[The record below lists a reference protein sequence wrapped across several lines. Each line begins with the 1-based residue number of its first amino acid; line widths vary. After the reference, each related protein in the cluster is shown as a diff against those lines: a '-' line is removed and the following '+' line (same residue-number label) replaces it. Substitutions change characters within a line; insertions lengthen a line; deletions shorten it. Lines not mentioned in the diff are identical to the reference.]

1 MKKIT
6 LTLYAKE
13 QLNTESA
20 SGRNPDLHLK
30 KSYEL
35 QDNVRSA
42 GAEKVTVDVEVDDLV
57 ELVFDD
63 DTKWLCP
70 PDTLETMFP
79 GSKTQNR
86 SEEASILIPST
97 LDSPDG
103 SRSIAGKIGLKLLS
117 IFSKKQIAKEGI
129 STLAQKLENKQ
140 LAHGQG
146 LMQLTGDFNLVKVK
160 TDAIDNKTPVL
171 LFIHGTNSS
180 THGSFEEIKGS
191 SLWKYITENYKEQNM
206 LAFQHRTLTESPLQN
221 AKELIKALP
230 DNCIIHLITHSRGGL
245 VGEILGRYSD
255 GNTIGFSADETAML
269 EDEGRTTDLECIKE
283 LRQIV
288 QGKNFSVKKF
298 IRVACPAAGTTILS
312 RRLDHFFNI
321 SLNLLG
327 TIPALAVSPVYQA
340 MKKLLIA
347 LVDQKNDV
355 DVLPGLEAMKPDS
368 PFINIINNQASSVSL
383 DVPVVAISGNCK
395 ARLNLKAL
403 VIIAS
408 KLFYLEDN
416 DLVVNT
422 QSMYNGSRR
431 MSNLQYFFDEGT
443 DVDHFHYFKNARTN
457 EAIKLALSSEEESIP
472 GFTSFTRGTV
482 EEIQRNA
489 ILNLEGGVYS
499 TSNPSGLRPIVVI
512 LPGIMGSALK
522 RGGDLIWINYLRFL
536 SGGLSALALDK
547 KVLSADGVIKTS
559 YKELAEDLQKD
570 YDVLTFSF
578 DWRQS
583 LKSEAGK
590 LNDKIR
596 ELLNLGQPIK
606 MIGHSMGGVLV
617 RDFMVYHP
625 ETWKQLNSSAGF
637 QLLFLGSPLRGSF
650 RINTVLFGEDDII
663 NKLSKIDIIHTKKRL
678 VKMFAGF
685 PGILSL
691 LPFSTDEGNDFA
703 DGNVWQEMRNAF
715 GDKSWPLP
723 SEVKNVLTDFKN
735 YRNKILASKDIDF
748 SNACYIA
755 GRAPATP
762 LGYRIEETAR
772 GRELKFLSTAAGDQ
786 SVTWE
791 SGIPKE
797 MIQSDRVYYSNY
809 SHGALS
815 CTPALFGAIRE
826 ILKTG
831 KTGLLSNT
839 QPIMRGLE
847 VFETPPSSDFDY
859 SADGLTSTILGL
871 EAQTRFE
878 ESTLPLKVS
887 VTHGDLKFSQ
897 YPVIAG
903 HFENDGVLNAE
914 TRINKLL
921 EGQLAQHHAFRI
933 YPGAVGTHLIF
944 NGTEKGFKGAIIVG
958 LGEVGTLN
966 GFELSRTV
974 ETAMIKYL
982 MDNIIHNNGNIEP
995 LGISSLVIANGF
1007 GGLSFDTSISSIL
1020 MGISNAN
1027 RQVKARFPDKY
1038 RLIEFVEF
1046 VDYYDTNAKNCLLTL
1061 RRLQDEEGSTL
1072 NIKLENS
1079 KIQEEP
1085 GGKRMLFKNTG
1096 TDWWTRL
1103 VITKEKDNLGEAAG
1117 MRFSIS
1123 TGSSRED
1130 YRVVYT
1136 HAGIVESLLK
1146 EISKDNKWSEG
1157 KAKALF
1163 SLLVPNDMKPRLS
1176 RQGNLILILDDYTA
1190 QLPWELLHEKKYSA
1204 KPLCVNAGM
1213 VRQLLT
1219 QNSRINIEMA
1229 TGSQA
1234 LVVGDPILDNPQ
1246 MQLPAAL
1253 KEAEEVTRIL
1263 RNNQYDV
1270 EHLPNAKAGQIINA
1284 LFSKDY
1290 KIVHLAG
1297 HGYFGDDSN
1306 KPSGMLIG
1314 GSDTVLTA
1322 AHIAQLDAVP
1332 ELVFLNCCYL
1342 GESNA
1347 DAEKE
1352 FQSRFKLAANLGSQ
1366 LINNG
1371 TKAVV
1376 AAGWAINDSAA
1387 FEFCKVFYELMFSGY
1402 CFGDAVQKAREHIF
1416 SRFGATNTWGAYQV
1430 YGDPYYKV
1438 KNEGSSYIQ
1447 APYAL
1452 WDEVRTDLA
1461 NLLSEVKIGESSNE
1475 QYRQKLNAIIK
1486 RAEDANLK
1494 TEKIIEYEARI
1505 LQEIGEPEEA
1515 IARIEAILSS
1525 SNCYI
1530 RTVEQYC
1537 NIKLKSLIGQ
1547 FIKTDKTS
1555 LSQKDRKAI
1564 DEGFNTIITKLDALI
1579 QIGTSSERLSLKAG
1593 TWKRKLL
1600 LLSKDNLGDAI
1611 TESAKY
1617 YKQAYEQSNKSDLYA
1632 LSSWFTMEVL
1642 QAILD
1647 GSDMSQKEVV
1657 EQLKQHLKVKS
1668 SGDYWSRIRLANI
1681 ELCQWLQQAANP
1693 DAQTMP
1699 GSGKVLNAYKE
1710 VWDVMGSPEEKEKEI
1725 QHLDIII
1732 HVIKEAV
1739 GNHFGL
1745 GEIIALRDDLQR
1757 LV

>member
-6 LTLYAKE
+6 LTLYARE
-13 QLNTESA
+13 QSHTESA
-20 SGRNPDLHLK
+20 SDKISDLYLK

-35 QDNVRSA
+35 QDGVRSA
-42 GAEKVTVDVEVDDLV
+42 GTEKVSVDVAVDDVV
-57 ELVFDD
+57 ELIFDD

-70 PDTLETMFP
+70 PDTLETVFP

-86 SEEASILIPST
+86 SEEVSILIPST

-103 SRSIAGKIGLKLLS
+103 SRSIVGKIGLKLLS
-117 IFSKKQIAKEGI
+117 IFGKKKTAKKGMRRLAKELEEAQLKKSAGLKRLTKDFDLEELSGI
-129 STLAQKLENKQ
+129 EETE
-140 LAHGQG
+140 
-146 LMQLTGDFNLVKVK
+146 
-160 TDAIDNKTPVL
+160 PVL
-171 LFIHGTNSS
+171 VFIHGTNSS

-191 SLWKYITENYKEQNM
+191 PLWKYITENYKEQNI

-230 DNCIIHLITHSRGGL
+230 GNCLIHLITHSRGGL

-255 GNTIGFSADETAML
+255 GNTIGFSADEMAML
-269 EDEGRTTDLECIKE
+269 EDEGRTADLECIKA

-340 MKKLLIA
+340 MKELLIA
-347 LVDQKNDV
+347 LIDQKNDV
-355 DVLPGLEAMKPDS
+355 DVLPGLEVMKPDS

-383 DVPVVAISGNCK
+383 DVPVVAVSGNCK
-395 ARLNLKAL
+395 ARLNLRAL

-422 QSMYNGSRR
+422 QSMYNGSKR
-431 MSNLQYFFDEGT
+431 MNNLQYFFDEGT
-443 DVDHFHYFKNARTN
+443 DVDHFNYFKNPRTN
-457 EAIKLALSSEEESIP
+457 EAIKLALSNREESIP

-482 EEIQRNA
+482 EEIQRSA
-489 ILNLEGGVYS
+489 LLNLEGGVYS
-499 TSNPSGLRPIVVI
+499 TVNPSGLRPIVVI
-512 LPGIMGSALK
+512 LPGIMGSTLA
-522 RGGDLIWINYLRFL
+522 RGGDRIWINYLRFL
-536 SGGLSALALDK
+536 TGGLSALALDK
-547 KVLSADGVIKTS
+547 KILSADGIVKTS

-570 YDVLTFSF
+570 YDVLTFPF

-590 LNDKIR
+590 LNDKIK
-596 ELLNLGQPIK
+596 ELLKLGQPIK
-606 MIGHSMGGVLV
+606 IIGHSMGGVLV
-617 RDFMVYHP
+617 RDFMVYHS
-625 ETWKQLNSSAGF
+625 ETWKQLNGSTGF

-678 VKMFAGF
+678 VRMFVSF

-703 DGNVWQEMRNAF
+703 DGKVWQEMREAF

-735 YRNKILASKDIDF
+735 YRDKILASTDVDF

-755 GRAPATP
+755 GSAPATP

-797 MIQSDRVYYSNY
+797 MIQSGKVYYSNY

-831 KTGLLSNT
+831 KTGLLSNM
-839 QPIMRGLE
+839 QPIMRGIE

-859 SADGLTSTILGL
+859 SVDGFMHTILGL
-871 EAQTRFE
+871 ETQTRFE

-887 VTHGDLKFSQ
+887 VTHGDLKFSR

-982 MDNIIHNNGNIEP
+982 MDNIIHNNGNTEP

-1027 RQVKARFPDKY
+1027 RQIKARFPDKY

-1046 VDYYDTNAKNCLLTL
+1046 VDYYDNNAKNCLLTL
-1061 RRLQDEEGSTL
+1061 RRLQSEEGSTL

-1079 KIQEEP
+1079 KIKEEP

-1096 TDWWTRL
+1096 ADWWTRL
-1103 VITKEKDNLGEAAG
+1103 VITKEKDNLGAAAG

-1136 HAGIVESLLK
+1136 HAGIIESLLK

-1190 QLPWELLHEKKYSA
+1190 QLPWELLHEKRYSA

-1229 TGSQA
+1229 TGRQA
-1234 LVVGDPILDNPQ
+1234 LVVGDPILDNPL

-1263 RNNQYDV
+1263 RNNQYEV

-1284 LFSKDY
+1284 LFSKEY
-1290 KIVHLAG
+1290 KVVHLAG
-1297 HGYFGDDSN
+1297 HGYFGGDSN

-1322 AHIAQLDAVP
+1322 AHIAQLDTVP

-1387 FEFCKVFYELMFSGY
+1387 FEFCKIFYELMFSGY

-1416 SRFGATNTWGAYQV
+1416 NRYSSTNTWGAYQV
-1430 YGDPYYKV
+1430 YGDPYYKI
-1438 KNEGSSYIQ
+1438 KNEGSNYTQS
-1447 APYAL
+1447 PYAL
-1452 WDEVRTDLA
+1452 WDEARTDLA
-1461 NLLSEVKIGESSNE
+1461 NLLSEVRIGENSNE
-1475 QYRQKLNAIIK
+1475 QYKQRLDAIIK
-1486 RAEDANLK
+1486 RAEESNLK

-1505 LQEIGEPEEA
+1505 LQAIGEPEEA
-1515 IARIEAILSS
+1515 IAKIEEILSS

-1537 NIKLKSLIGQ
+1537 NIKLKSLTGE
-1547 FIKTDKTS
+1547 FIKADKTG
-1555 LSQKDRKAI
+1555 LSQKERKAKV
-1564 DEGFNTIITKLDALI
+1564 DKDFDAIITKLDALI
-1579 QIGTSSERLSLKAG
+1579 QIGTSSERLSLKASA
-1593 TWKRKLL
+1593 WKWKLL
-1600 LLSKDNLGDAI
+1600 LLGKDSLGNAV

-1617 YKQAYEQSNKSDLYA
+1617 YQQAYEQNKNDLYT
-1632 LSSWFTMEVL
+1632 LSGWFTMEIL
-1642 QAILD
+1642 QAILK
-1647 GSDMSQKEVV
+1647 GSDMSEKEVV
-1657 EQLKQHLKVKS
+1657 NLFENAPEVKN
-1668 SGDYWSRIRLANI
+1668 SGDYWARIGLANI
-1681 ELCQWLQQAANP
+1681 KLSQWLQQATNP
-1693 DAQTMP
+1693 DAQTMS
-1699 GSGKVLNAYKE
+1699 GSEKVLKAYKE
-1710 VWDVMGSPEEKEKEI
+1710 VWNVTGSPEEKEKEI

-1732 HVIKEAV
+1732 HVIREYAA
-1739 GNHFGL
+1739 NHFSL
-1745 GEIIALRDDLQR
+1745 SEIVALRNDLQR
-1757 LV
+1757 LI